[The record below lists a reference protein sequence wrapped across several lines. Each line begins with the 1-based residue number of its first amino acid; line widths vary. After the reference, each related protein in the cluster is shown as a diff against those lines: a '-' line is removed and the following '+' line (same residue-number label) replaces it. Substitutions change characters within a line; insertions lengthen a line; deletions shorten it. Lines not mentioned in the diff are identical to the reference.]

1 MLPSCYCLWMYRS
14 GQLVLL
20 NFARWHVHCTNNQE
34 TYERSY
40 ISFMIF
46 FWLTYDIHGVKSPT
60 SALFFKRA
68 YTRVILLGLF
78 QSNAPCIQRL
88 YLLFRANAG
97 CFFRKALKS
106 LFGLIYPLQQ
116 FDGIQLNNK
125 LKTLNFNTFKGNES
139 VVCCNQYCPKYR
151 LK

>member
-1 MLPSCYCLWMYRS
+1 MPGDTSTVLTIKRLMKEVIFLSWFSFDWHMTYMQWSRPPLPYFSKELI
-14 GQLVLL
+14 L
-20 NFARWHVHCTNNQE
+20 
-34 TYERSY
+34 
-40 ISFMIF
+40 
-46 FWLTYDIHGVKSPT
+46 
-60 SALFFKRA
+60 
-68 YTRVILLGLF
+68 ILLGLF

-106 LFGLIYPLQQ
+106 LFGLIYPLQE

-139 VVCCNQYCPKYR
+139 VVSCNQYCPKYR

>member
-1 MLPSCYCLWMYRS
+1 MPGDTSTVLTIKRLMKEVIFLSWFSFDWHMTYMEWSRPPLPYFSKELI
-14 GQLVLL
+14 L
-20 NFARWHVHCTNNQE
+20 
-34 TYERSY
+34 
-40 ISFMIF
+40 
-46 FWLTYDIHGVKSPT
+46 
-60 SALFFKRA
+60 
-68 YTRVILLGLF
+68 ILLGLF
-78 QSNAPCIQRL
+78 QSNVPCIQRL

-139 VVCCNQYCPKYR
+139 VVSCNQYCPKYQ